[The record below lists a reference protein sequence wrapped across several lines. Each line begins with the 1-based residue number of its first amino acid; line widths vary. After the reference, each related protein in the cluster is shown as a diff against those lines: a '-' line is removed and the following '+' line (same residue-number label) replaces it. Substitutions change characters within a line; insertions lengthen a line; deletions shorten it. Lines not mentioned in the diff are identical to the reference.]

1 MKHSLIS
8 VVIVPVLLKV
18 QWLHFASWYLVGD
31 YGAQD
36 TVHDDYCEYCAAGM
50 FGALYDDDDDEAG
63 ADHDDMPQADDQAG
77 ADDDAAP
84 HHRRGELHQPQT
96 SLQMRLGWQKRKRT
110 RAEAVATGLANQLQ
124 ASFAKHVNRTIFS
137 HGNPENHQVVL
148 LGDGETLE
156 IPKDKTEA
164 DLLTCGSAEIMAS
177 LRPPLPKLMALQ
189 NALKVLL

>member
-1 MKHSLIS
+1 
-8 VVIVPVLLKV
+8 
-18 QWLHFASWYLVGD
+18 
-31 YGAQD
+31 
-36 TVHDDYCEYCAAGM
+36 M

-124 ASFAKHVNRTIFS
+124 ASFAKHVNRTFFRMGILKTTRWS
-137 HGNPENHQVVL
+137 CLATERL
-148 LGDGETLE
+148 LKYQRTS
-156 IPKDKTEA
+156 KEA
-164 DLLTCGSAEIMAS
+164 DPMTCGSAEIMAL
-177 LRPPLPKLMALQ
+177 LRPPLPKLMGLQ